1 MKSILCGGR
10 IYSLYVD
17 AAVMLAQYENLR
29 KTYVK
34 HPNCK
39 LYYLQLRL
47 KYLCNLVRYWLQ
59 AAWGWHDSVETCSN
73 VIICEII
80 VHWLV
85 IVQNNKRCTV
95 QGIDMK
101 NILK

>member
-47 KYLCNLVRYWLQ
+47 KYLCNLVRY
-59 AAWGWHDSVETCSN
+59 
-73 VIICEII
+73 
-80 VHWLV
+80 
-85 IVQNNKRCTV
+85 
-95 QGIDMK
+95 
-101 NILK
+101 